1 MIKAI
6 FFDFDGTISDAK
18 KIAYDSMVRT
28 LDEFGYEFD
37 KKKLEK
43 LLGERTRFILE
54 NLGLDIKNIDAIRK
68 KFYKYFIDAA
78 KNGGIKPCVSLK
90 PLWELKKDYPLIIIS
105 NAEGSFIRAS
115 IKRLE

>member
-43 LLGERTRFILE
+43 LLGERTRSILE
-54 NLGLDIKNIDAIRK
+54 SLGLDIENIDDIRTQHIAHH
-68 KFYKYFIDAA
+68 YFDFI
-78 KNGGIKPCVSLK
+78 LH
-90 PLWELKKDYPLIIIS
+90 
-105 NAEGSFIRAS
+105 GSYNSCNQFGQ
-115 IKRLE
+115 